1 MWQVY
6 HWYLTSVPWDYHRS
20 HLEIQLTIPV
30 HVNSI
35 ISHDSASPDLRAFSD
50 HKSMSSPHL
59 GGQSGGELMPQKQ
72 ALTTEGQEFFHQ
84 PQIPHFTKKPFWKL
98 VFTVLPMIPM
108 RSELPLPTY
117 YYSRLLFLLLCF
129 TLPLLCC
136 ASLDHLSNKWMIP
149 KSLSQGLLLR
159 RI

>member
-84 PQIPHFTKKPFWKL
+84 PD
-98 VFTVLPMIPM
+98 
-108 RSELPLPTY
+108 S
-117 YYSRLLFLLLCF
+117 
-129 TLPLLCC
+129 
-136 ASLDHLSNKWMIP
+136 SLYQETILKV
-149 KSLSQGLLLR
+149 GLHSVAHDSHEV
-159 RI
+159 